1 VLTLSETI
9 FNLENELAGLKESVK
24 LERMENERKM
34 EESSDKAYGDIST
47 ARVKYND
54 LAAENNLLKEKV
66 KRL

>member
-34 EESSDKAYGDIST
+34 EESSDKAYGDINT

-54 LAAENNLLKEKV
+54 LAAENNLLK
-66 KRL
+66 